1 MACAQEVQGLSSGD
15 VLVLVV
21 NAAAQT
27 APHQVQALL
36 DRMIRTGSENQ
47 ATGARVGVLHVA
59 DSQRS
64 SQKHFYADVDFVLRQ
79 YCRGAGARGSEVC
92 VGCGL
97 GGLPVAMNPRTS
109 GAGAGGGAGEESRE
123 YVWTLIAEVA
133 EMPARQALVVEAMR
147 YSGEGLVLDTS
158 EMTQPTASSELDKTA
173 RRARGDGDGSGSSGG
188 GGWLDY
194 LEEVR
199 AVLRNADVALIDG
212 GDVEAE
218 ELMIEAL
225 EAGALP
231 VLETGAVAARVFGGG
246 EHPIIVV
253 APLGSSPD
261 TCGGGQCW
269 VEYLHA
275 ALGPPEGLRNKR
287 ALCQQ
292 WYAQHRERISAR
304 VASLI
309 IGDHKGESSSSSSSS
324 SVAAAAAAGGLGT
337 RGSRS
342 GVASGTG
349 GGKGASRADSID
361 RVSGGVSQRVQAE
374 DLGQAAREARVLG
387 QTHASSSSSAP
398 SGPDASAGERGLSH
412 SNRGVSSAGATGPAD
427 RAADRV
433 QGGVTAWA
441 TETLGIKK
449 AVPPPQPQPA
459 PPSPPATLPQESPPA
474 AARGGLGPQS
484 AAVTDRGIEVAGAD
498 SGWRFHWQ
506 AGASVCNG

>member
-79 YCRGAGARGSEVC
+79 YCRGVGARGSEVC

-97 GGLPVAMNPRTS
+97 GGLPVAINPRTT

-123 YVWTLIAEVA
+123 YVWTLIGEVA
-133 EMPARQALVVEAMR
+133 ELPARQALVVEAMR

-173 RRARGDGDGSGSSGG
+173 RRARGDEDGSGSSGG
-188 GGWLDY
+188 RGWLGY
-194 LEEVR
+194 LEEIR
-199 AVLRNADVALIDG
+199 AALRNADVALIDG

-231 VLETGAVAARVFGGG
+231 VLETGAVAARVFGG
-246 EHPIIVV
+246 EHPVIVV
-253 APLGSSPD
+253 APPGSSAD

-269 VEYLHA
+269 VEYLRA

-287 ALCQQ
+287 AICQQ

-309 IGDHKGESSSSSSSS
+309 IGDHKGESSS
-324 SVAAAAAAGGLGT
+324 AAASA
-337 RGSRS
+337 
-342 GVASGTG
+342 TG
-349 GGKGASRADSID
+349 GGIAASRADSID
-361 RVSGGVSQRVQAE
+361 RVSGVVSQRLQAE
-374 DLGQAAREARVLG
+374 DLGQTASEARVLG
-387 QTHASSSSSAP
+387 QA
-398 SGPDASAGERGLSH
+398 
-412 SNRGVSSAGATGPAD
+412 
-427 RAADRV
+427 
-433 QGGVTAWA
+433 
-441 TETLGIKK
+441 
-449 AVPPPQPQPA
+449 PPP
-459 PPSPPATLPQESPPA
+459 PPLPQ
-474 AARGGLGPQS
+474 G
-484 AAVTDRGIEVAGAD
+484 
-498 SGWRFHWQ
+498 HQ
-506 AGASVCNG
+506 ALLPLPE